1 MKVDSNVITG
11 GYLVKN
17 IIVDPLFLVNGSFVT
32 FDLVSSHYAGL
43 FLSSFGNDD
52 NSDEMVGYPSGGGGG
67 AGTPGAPGVNGLP
80 GVRGADGNDGE
91 DGERG
96 FPGLQGAKGVQGG
109 IGPQGVATY
118 LEAEQGNEGDQ
129 GPPGVIGLQG
139 VAGATGSQGP
149 QGVATFLESEPGQD
163 GDPGPPGR
171 AGASGNNGTTGAQ
184 GPIGPAVFLDAE
196 PGEQGEMGPPG
207 LPALSNLVYYN
218 FNTADVT
225 ATGVD
230 TYLTG
235 SSINIPLSKLKAG
248 GTFKWKF
255 GITKTAAGLATPIWR
270 VRIGTAGSTAD
281 AAILTFT
288 GLVQTAA
295 IDTYWLEIV
304 ALVRSI
310 GAAGILVG
318 ILHGRPRLSGFPL
331 ACLQVTSAGFDT
343 TVANLIAGVSVNPGL
358 NGVWTHQIVSVELVN
373 N

>member
-17 IIVDPLFLVNGSFVT
+17 IIVDPLFLVNGSLVT

-96 FPGLQGAKGVQGG
+96 FPGLQGA
-109 IGPQGVATY
+109 
-118 LEAEQGNEGDQ
+118 
-129 GPPGVIGLQG
+129 QG
-139 VAGATGSQGP
+139 VAGVNGL

-171 AGASGNNGTTGAQ
+171 AGASGSNGTTGAQ

-235 SSINIPLSKLKAG
+235 SSITIPLSKLKAG
-248 GTFKWKF
+248 AQFKWKF

-270 VRIGTAGSTAD
+270 VRIGVAGSTAD

-288 GLVQTAA
+288 GLAQTAA
-295 IDTYWLEIV
+295 VDTYWLEIV

-318 ILHGRPRLSGFPL
+318 ILHGRPRLAGFAV

-358 NGVWTHQIVSVELVN
+358 NGVWTHQLVTAELVN